1 MSSKASK
8 TSKAVGGVKRH
19 RKILR
24 DNIQGLTKPAFRKL
38 ARRAGVKRISSLCYE
53 ELRSVVKVFLE
64 NVLRTTIT
72 ITEHARHK
80 TVKSRDVL
88 AAARLQGHPLIINPE
103 SGVRGERSRARKTSP
118 KHAEKSAEK
127 SKSKSAASHV
137 SAKSKAASRPA
148 SKATSKAASKAA
160 SKAGTKKHTKKS
172 AAAPAGT
179 KKAHRFR
186 PGTVALREIRRY
198 QRSDELIF
206 PILAFDRLVREIAQD
221 YKTDLRFGKGAFAA
235 IHLFTEYYIVDLLMD
250 TQLSSIHAKRV
261 TIMPKDIQ
269 LARRIRKERA

>member
-1 MSSKASK
+1 MSSKVSK

-118 KHAEKSAEK
+118 K
-127 SKSKSAASHV
+127 
-137 SAKSKAASRPA
+137 SAKGTEKPKSVAKASSKAASRPA
-148 SKATSKAASKAA
+148 SKASSKAPA

-186 PGTVALREIRRY
+186 PGTVALREIKRY